1 MKLEDDRVD
10 DLIDQ
15 AARQM
20 TSGNPSAVFA
30 AGVLD
35 RIERANPPSGTQ
47 RPLWSPW
54 RFATAGAF
62 ALAVLLLFLSSRQTV
77 QGPIPEEPSRITNAD
92 NPTEASVPVSSPS
105 VEAPAKAVAA
115 HVAPMRSTRSSVQS
129 RPAPEPFPT
138 VPPIEI
144 ESITLDPIEMAGIEV
159 ALLEISPIRI
169 EPVGI
174 ARLETP

>member
-1 MKLEDDRVD
+1 MKMEDDRVD

-20 TSGNPSAVFA
+20 TSGDPSAAFA
-30 AGVLD
+30 AGILD

-54 RFATAGAF
+54 RFATAGAL
-62 ALAVLLLFLSSRQTV
+62 ALVVLLLFLSSRQTV
-77 QGPIPEEPSRITNAD
+77 RQPIPSEPSRITSANNLA
-92 NPTEASVPVSSPS
+92 ESSAAVSSRS
-105 VEAPAKAVAA
+105 AEAPAEAVAA
-115 HVAPMRSTRSSVQS
+115 PVVAPRSSRVSVQS
-129 RPAPEPFPT
+129 RRALEPFPT
-138 VPPIEI
+138 VPPVEI
-144 ESITLDPIEMAGIEV
+144 ESITLDPIEMAGIDV

-174 ARLETP
+174 PRQETP

>member
-1 MKLEDDRVD
+1 MTMKDDRVD

-20 TSGNPSAVFA
+20 TSVNPSPDFA

-35 RIERANPPSGTQ
+35 RIERANPASGT
-47 RPLWSPW
+47 RWPLRWPW
-54 RFATAGAF
+54 RVATAGAL
-62 ALAVLLLFLSSRQTV
+62 ALVVVLLFLSSRQTV
-77 QGPIPEEPSRITNAD
+77 QRPIPSEPSRITSAD
-92 NPTEASVPVSSPS
+92 NQAETSAPVSSPG
-105 VEAPAKAVAA
+105 VEVPAKAVAA
-115 HVAPMRSTRSSVQS
+115 QGAPIRSSLVSVQS
-129 RPAPEPFPT
+129 RHALEPFPT

-144 ESITLDPIEMAGIEV
+144 ESITLDPIETAGIDV

-174 ARLETP
+174 TKQETP

>member
-1 MKLEDDRVD
+1 MTMKDDRVD

-20 TSGNPSAVFA
+20 TSVNPSADFA
-30 AGVLD
+30 AGVFD
-35 RIERANPPSGTQ
+35 RIERTHPASSP
-47 RPLWSPW
+47 RWPLRSPG
-54 RFATAGAF
+54 RVATAGAL
-62 ALAVLLLFLSSRQTV
+62 ALVVVLLFLSSRQTV
-77 QGPIPEEPSRITNAD
+77 QGPNPSEPSRITSAD
-92 NPTEASVPVSSPS
+92 NLAETSAPVSSPS
-105 VEAPAKAVAA
+105 VEVPAKAVAA
-115 HVAPMRSTRSSVQS
+115 QVAPIRSSLVSVQS
-129 RPAPEPFPT
+129 RRALEPFPT

-174 ARLETP
+174 TRQETP

>member
-1 MKLEDDRVD
+1 MKMEDDPID

-20 TSGNPSAVFA
+20 ASGNPSVVFA
-30 AGVLD
+30 ARVLD
-35 RIERANPPSGTQ
+35 RIERANPPSGAQ
-47 RPLWSPW
+47 GPLWSPW
-54 RFATAGAF
+54 AFATAGAL
-62 ALAVLLLFLSSRQTV
+62 ALVVLLLFLSSRQTV
-77 QGPIPEEPSRITNAD
+77 QGPIPNKPSSAD
-92 NPTEASVPVSSPS
+92 NLSETSAPVSSPS
-105 VEAPAKAVAA
+105 VELPAQAVAA
-115 HVAPMRSTRSSVQS
+115 DVALMRSTPLSVQS

-144 ESITLDPIEMAGIEV
+144 ESITLDPIEMAGIDV

-174 ARLETP
+174 PRQETP

>member
-1 MKLEDDRVD
+1 MKMEDDRID

-20 TSGNPSAVFA
+20 TSGNPSADFA
-30 AGVLD
+30 GGVLD
-35 RIERANPPSGTQ
+35 RIERANAPSGTPW
-47 RPLWSPW
+47 PLRSPW
-54 RFATAGAF
+54 RVATAGAL
-62 ALAVLLLFLSSRQTV
+62 ALVVVLLFLSSRQTIH
-77 QGPIPEEPSRITNAD
+77 GPIPNELSRITSAD
-92 NPTEASVPVSSPS
+92 NPAETSVPVNTPS
-105 VEAPAKAVAA
+105 VEAPAKAVAT
-115 HVAPMRSTRSSVQS
+115 HVAPMRSTRLSVQS

-174 ARLETP
+174 ARQETP

>member
-1 MKLEDDRVD
+1 MKMEDDRVD

-35 RIERANPPSGTQ
+35 RIERANPPSGTET
-47 RPLWSPW
+47 PLWSPW

-105 VEAPAKAVAA
+105 VEAPAKA
-115 HVAPMRSTRSSVQS
+115 HVAPIRSTRSSVQS

-144 ESITLDPIEMAGIEV
+144 ESITLDPIEIAGIEV
-159 ALLEISPIRI
+159 ALLEIAPIRI